1 MILEKLFSRDRAKA
15 TTGVSGA
22 PVDAADGVRV
32 TREELLQLRHSAR
45 DLPLD
50 SRKAATSV
58 ISGTHVSRF
67 RGRGMDYLE
76 SRGYQPGD
84 DIRSMDWRVTARS
97 GRAHIKVYQEERERP
112 IVVMLDLG
120 PGMFFATRGS
130 FKSVIAARAAA
141 MIGWAAVHNGDRIGA
156 LLFNGGHHEL
166 RPLAGSRGVLR
177 LIRTLVEMT
186 DPTRVPDGRSDS
198 VSGQHL
204 NDALMR
210 LRRVARP
217 GSLVFLLSDFYG
229 CDTDTRRH
237 LQYLRRHNDVI
248 ALQIVDS
255 LEMQP
260 PPAGHYAIS
269 DGHRSGLL
277 DTRSTARRQ
286 AYLEYFASH
295 HHAVRELMQQCAVP
309 LQQLATTD
317 SVSLTLHRLLA
328 KPEQDSGRFPEAAA

>member
-1 MILEKLFSRDRAKA
+1 MMFGKRFRRPPQPSAAA
-15 TTGVSGA
+15 TA
-22 PVDAADGVRV
+22 PVPADGVRV

-50 SRKAATSV
+50 SRHTASSV
-58 ISGTHVSRF
+58 ISGAHVSRF

-120 PGMFFATRGS
+120 PGMFFATRGA

-141 MIGWAAVHNGDRIGA
+141 LIGWAAVQHGDRIGA
-156 LLFNGGHHEL
+156 LLFNGGQHEL
-166 RPLAGSRGVLR
+166 RPLGGSRGALR

-186 DPTRVPDGRSDS
+186 DPSMDPGGRPDSI
-198 VSGQHL
+198 SGQHL
-204 NDALMR
+204 NEALMR

-229 CDTDTRRH
+229 CNTDTRRH
-237 LQYLRRHNDVI
+237 LQYLRKHNDVI
-248 ALQIVDS
+248 ALQIVDA
-255 LEMQP
+255 LEMAPP
-260 PPAGHYAIS
+260 PPAHYTIS
-269 DGHRSGLL
+269 DGHSNSLL
-277 DTRSTARRQ
+277 DTRTPARRQ
-286 AYLEYFASH
+286 AYLDYFAAH
-295 HHAVRELMQQCAVP
+295 HDAVRELMQQCAVP
-309 LQQLATTD
+309 LSRLATTD
-317 SVSLTLHRLLA
+317 SVAHTLRRILA
-328 KPEQDSGRFPEAAA
+328 NPGVETGALPEAVA

>member
-1 MILEKLFSRDRAKA
+1 MMFGKLFSRQTAAA
-15 TTGVSGA
+15 TA
-22 PVDAADGVRV
+22 AAADGTDTVRV
-32 TREELLQLRHSAR
+32 SRESLLQLRHAAR
-45 DLPLD
+45 DLPLV

-58 ISGTHVSRF
+58 ISGAHVSRF

-120 PGMFFATRGS
+120 PGMFFATRGA

-141 MIGWAAVHNGDRIGA
+141 LIGWAAVQHGDRIGA

-166 RPLAGSRGVLR
+166 RPLGGSRGALR

-186 DPTRVPDGRSDS
+186 DPERTPGSRGDNAN
-198 VSGQHL
+198 GQHL

-217 GSLVFLLSDFYG
+217 GSLVFLLGDFYG
-229 CDTDTRRH
+229 CNPDTRRH
-237 LQYLRRHNDVI
+237 LQSLRKHNDVI
-248 ALQIVDS
+248 ALQIVDPVE
-255 LEMQP
+255 LVP
-260 PPAGHYAIS
+260 PPPGHYAIS
-269 DGHRSGLL
+269 DGRRNGLL
-277 DTRSTARRQ
+277 DTRSPARRQ
-286 AYLEYFASH
+286 AYLDYFTAH
-295 HHAVRELMQQCAVP
+295 HRSVRELMQQCAIP
-309 LQQLATTD
+309 LQQLTTTD
-317 SVSLTLHRLLA
+317 PVTRSLRLALA
-328 KPEQDSGRFPEAAA
+328 NAGSATPLPEEAVA

>member
-1 MILEKLFSRDRAKA
+1 MFSKLFSRQ
-15 TTGVSGA
+15 TQQVTNGVTSS
-22 PVDAADGVRV
+22 PVEAADGVRV

-58 ISGTHVSRF
+58 ISGAHVSRF

-76 SRGYQPGD
+76 SRSYQPGD

-97 GRAHIKVYQEERERP
+97 GRAHIKIYQEERERP

-120 PGMFFATRGS
+120 PGMFFATRGA

-166 RPLAGSRGVLR
+166 RPLGGSRGVLR
-177 LIRTLVEMT
+177 LIRALIEMT
-186 DPTRVPDGRSDS
+186 DPARTPGARTDS
-198 VSGQHL
+198 ANGQHL

-237 LQYLRRHNDVI
+237 LQYLRKHNDVI
-248 ALQIVDS
+248 ALQIVDT
-255 LEMQP
+255 LEMAP

-269 DGHRSGLL
+269 DGTRSGLL

-286 AYLEYFASH
+286 AYLDYFAAH
-295 HHAVRELMQQCAVP
+295 HRAVRELMQQCAVP
-309 LQQLATTD
+309 LQQLVTTD
-317 SVSLTLHRLLA
+317 SVAHTLRRVLVNPGVDAGVL
-328 KPEQDSGRFPEAAA
+328 SEAVA

>member
-1 MILEKLFSRDRAKA
+1 MFGKLFSRQVARASA
-15 TTGVSGA
+15 VMAGPSAGDT
-22 PVDAADGVRV
+22 DGVRV
-32 TREELLQLRHSAR
+32 SREELLQLRHSAR

-50 SRKAATSV
+50 NRKAATSV
-58 ISGTHVSRF
+58 ISGAHASRF

-120 PGMFFATRGS
+120 PGMFFATRGA

-141 MIGWAAVHNGDRIGA
+141 MIGWAAVTNGDRIGA

-166 RPLAGSRGVLR
+166 RPLGGSRGALR
-177 LIRTLVEMT
+177 LIRTLVAMT
-186 DPTRVPDGRSDS
+186 DPAQAPAGRTDS
-198 VSGQHL
+198 VNGQHL

-217 GSLVFLLSDFYG
+217 GSLVFLLGDFYG
-229 CDTDTRRH
+229 CNTETRRH
-237 LQYLRRHNDVI
+237 LQYLRKHNDVI
-248 ALQIVDS
+248 ALQIVDT
-255 LEMQP
+255 LEMVP
-260 PPAGHYAIS
+260 PPPGHYAVS
-269 DGHRSGLL
+269 DGYRSGLL
-277 DTRSTARRQ
+277 DTRSPARRQ
-286 AYLEYFASH
+286 AYLDYFAGH
-295 HHAVRELMQQCAVP
+295 HHAVRELMTQCAVP

-317 SVSLTLHRLLA
+317 SVPRSLRRILA
-328 KPEQDSGRFPEAAA
+328 NPELDNGQAPEAAA

>member
-1 MILEKLFSRDRAKA
+1 MILGELFSRRPVKA
-15 TTGVSGA
+15 WLDAGASTTVSG
-22 PVDAADGVRV
+22 DGVRV

-50 SRKAATSV
+50 SRRAATSV
-58 ISGTHVSRF
+58 ISGAHVSRF

-76 SRGYQPGD
+76 SRCYQPGD
-84 DIRSMDWRVTARS
+84 DVRSMDWRVTARS

-120 PGMFFATRGS
+120 PGMFFATRGA

-141 MIGWAAVHNGDRIGA
+141 MIGWAAVQNGDRIGA

-166 RPLAGSRGVLR
+166 RPLGGSRGALR

-186 DPTRVPDGRSDS
+186 DPARVSAGRTDS
-198 VSGQHL
+198 ANGQHL
-204 NDALMR
+204 NDALTR

-217 GSLVFLLSDFYG
+217 GSLVFILSDFYG

-237 LQYLRRHNDVI
+237 LQYLRKHNDVI
-248 ALQIVDS
+248 ALQIIDS
-255 LEMQP
+255 LEVAP

-269 DGHRSGLL
+269 DGRHSGLL
-277 DTRSTARRQ
+277 DTRSPARRQ
-286 AYLEYFASH
+286 AYLDYFSTH
-295 HHAVRELMQQCAVP
+295 HRAVRELMQQCAVP

-317 SVSLTLHRLLA
+317 TVNQALRRILANPGLDSSRL
-328 KPEQDSGRFPEAAA
+328 PEAAA

>member
-1 MILEKLFSRDRAKA
+1 MMFGKRPGRHTAN
-15 TTGVSGA
+15 TTA
-22 PVDAADGVRV
+22 AAADGVDAVRV
-32 TREELLQLRHSAR
+32 SREALLQIRHSAR

-58 ISGTHVSRF
+58 ISGAHMSRF

-97 GRAHIKVYQEERERP
+97 GRAHIKIYQEERERP

-120 PGMFFATRGS
+120 PGMFFATRGA
-130 FKSVIAARAAA
+130 FKSVIAAHAAA
-141 MIGWAAVHNGDRIGA
+141 MIGWAAVQQGDRIGA

-166 RPLAGSRGVLR
+166 RPLGGSRGALR
-177 LIRTLVEMT
+177 LIRTLVDMT
-186 DPTRVPDGRSDS
+186 GPGQASGDS
-198 VSGQHL
+198 GEHANGPHL
-204 NDALMR
+204 DDALMR

-237 LQYLRRHNDVI
+237 LQSLRRHNDVI
-248 ALQIVDS
+248 ALQIVDPVE
-255 LEMQP
+255 LAP
-260 PPAGHYAIS
+260 PPPGHYAIS
-269 DGHRSGLL
+269 DGRRTGLL
-277 DTRSTARRQ
+277 DTRNPARRQ
-286 AYLEYFASH
+286 AYIDYFAEH
-295 HHAVRELMQQCAVP
+295 HRSVRELMQQCAIP

-317 SVSLTLHRLLA
+317 SVPHALRRALA
-328 KPEQDSGRFPEAAA
+328 NTGTGTGAPGEAVA

>member
-1 MILEKLFSRDRAKA
+1 MMLGELFSRRPLKA
-15 TTGVSGA
+15 RLDAGASTTGSV
-22 PVDAADGVRV
+22 DGVRV

-50 SRKAATSV
+50 SRRAATSV
-58 ISGTHVSRF
+58 ISGVHVSRF

-120 PGMFFATRGS
+120 PGMFFATRGA

-141 MIGWAAVHNGDRIGA
+141 LLGWAAVQNGDRIGA

-166 RPLAGSRGVLR
+166 RPLGGSRGALR

-186 DPTRVPDGRSDS
+186 DPARAPEGRTDTAN
-198 VSGQHL
+198 GQHL

-217 GSLVFLLSDFYG
+217 GSLVFILSDFYG

-237 LQYLRRHNDVI
+237 LQYLRKHNDII
-248 ALQIVDS
+248 ALQIVDT
-255 LEMQP
+255 LEVAP

-269 DGHRSGLL
+269 DGRHSGLL
-277 DTRSTARRQ
+277 DTRSPARRQ
-286 AYLEYFASH
+286 AYLDYFTNH
-295 HHAVRELMQQCAVP
+295 HRAVRELMQQCAVP

-317 SVSLTLHRLLA
+317 AVNHALRRILAAPGMDSNRL
-328 KPEQDSGRFPEAAA
+328 PETAA

>member
-1 MILEKLFSRDRAKA
+1 MIGKLFSRQGDRSTAGSA
-15 TTGVSGA
+15 GFPAGQT
-22 PVDAADGVRV
+22 DGVRV
-32 TREELLQLRHSAR
+32 SREELLQLRHSAH

-58 ISGTHVSRF
+58 ISGAHASRF

-120 PGMFFATRGS
+120 PGMFFATRGD

-141 MIGWAAVHNGDRIGA
+141 MIGWAAVQNGDRIGA

-166 RPLAGSRGVLR
+166 RPLGGSRGALR

-186 DPTRVPDGRSDS
+186 DPARAPDGRTDS
-198 VSGQHL
+198 LNGQHL

-229 CDTDTRRH
+229 CDMETRRH
-237 LQYLRRHNDVI
+237 LQYLRKHNDVI
-248 ALQIVDS
+248 ALQIVDT
-255 LEMQP
+255 LEMMP
-260 PPAGHYAIS
+260 PPPGYYAIS
-269 DGHRSGLL
+269 DGQRSGLL
-277 DTRSTARRQ
+277 DTRSPARRQ
-286 AYLEYFASH
+286 AYLDYFATH
-295 HHAVRELMQQCAVP
+295 HHGVRELMTQCAVP

-317 SVSLTLHRLLA
+317 SVPRSLKRILA
-328 KPEQDSGRFPEAAA
+328 NPELDDGRFPEAAA

>member
-1 MILEKLFSRDRAKA
+1 MFSKLFSKQAVQT
-15 TTGVSGA
+15 TTGVTSS
-22 PVDAADGVRV
+22 PVVAADGVRV
-32 TREELLQLRHSAR
+32 TREELLQLRHSVR

-58 ISGTHVSRF
+58 ISGAHVSRF

-120 PGMFFATRGS
+120 PGMFFATRGA

-141 MIGWAAVHNGDRIGA
+141 LIGWAAVHNGDRIGA

-166 RPLAGSRGVLR
+166 RPLGGSRGVLS
-177 LIRTLVEMT
+177 LIRMLVEMT
-186 DPTRVPDGRSDS
+186 DPARAPGGRSDS
-198 VSGQHL
+198 ASGQHL

-237 LQYLRRHNDVI
+237 LQYLRKHNDVI
-248 ALQIVDS
+248 ALQIVDT
-255 LEMQP
+255 LEMAP

-269 DGHRSGLL
+269 DGHNNGLL

-286 AYLEYFASH
+286 AYLDYFAAH
-295 HHAVRELMQQCAVP
+295 HRAVRELMQQCAVP

-317 SVSLTLHRLLA
+317 SVAHSLRRVLA
-328 KPEQDSGRFPEAAA
+328 NPGRFAEVAA

>member
-1 MILEKLFSRDRAKA
+1 MAGSSAGEM
-15 TTGVSGA
+15 
-22 PVDAADGVRV
+22 DGVRV
-32 TREELLQLRHSAR
+32 SREELLQLRHSAR
-45 DLPLD
+45 DLLLD

-58 ISGTHVSRF
+58 ISGSHVSRF

-76 SRGYQPGD
+76 SRSYQPGD

-120 PGMFFATRGS
+120 PGMFFATRGA

-166 RPLAGSRGVLR
+166 RPLGGSRGALR
-177 LIRTLVEMT
+177 LIRTLAEMT
-186 DPTRVPDGRSDS
+186 DPARAPGGRTDRVN
-198 VSGQHL
+198 GQHL

-229 CDTDTRRH
+229 CDTETRRH
-237 LQYLRRHNDVI
+237 LQYLRKHNDVI
-248 ALQIVDS
+248 ALQIVDT
-255 LEMQP
+255 LEMVP
-260 PPAGHYAIS
+260 PPPGHYAIS

-277 DTRSTARRQ
+277 DTRSPARRQ
-286 AYLEYFASH
+286 AYLDYFAAH
-295 HHAVRELMQQCAVP
+295 HHAVRELMMRCAVP

-317 SVSLTLHRLLA
+317 SVPRSLRRILA
-328 KPEQDSGRFPEAAA
+328 NPELDNSQFPEAAA